1 MALLLLLETLRFRQL
16 NSLYPLLVS
25 RVLVWLGSVMVVM
38 LLVVQLVKL
47 LQRMLGLSPVSVQV
61 WLVMLALLSVQVLVH
76 LEFVT
81 GRLLR
86 VLQAVM
92 HLHRKVLYKAVLL
105 VVLYLVMLP
114 LRALVRK
121 INLIVKIRQLKILWQ
136 AVRAQP
142 MRRSGMLR
150 QKHLVV
156 YRLVM

>member
-47 LQRMLGLSPVSVQV
+47 LQRMLGLSPVSV
-61 WLVMLALLSVQVLVH
+61 VMLALLSVQVLVH